1 MIIRGPQSLS
11 VRSQCA
17 APRKKGRISGPA
29 PPCGDVGRCLLR
41 PGGALARPACRTDRT
56 RDQLRD
62 PSVHSAQEVTTH
74 GSHYRPG
81 CDVLAR
87 TPLPLPLGSN
97 RRARKKPDLSS
108 RLQGGESR
116 CLPAFPFT
124 GGFAGL
130 GLAQFSSGTAPAPPS
145 PAGLGGA
152 GLATGHEDHQSPAT
166 SILMEPAAP
175 RGF

>member
-1 MIIRGPQSLS
+1 MIIGGAQSLS

-41 PGGALARPACRTDRT
+41 PGGGGPSPAQPVVQTEPAISFGS
-56 RDQLRD
+56 LR
-62 PSVHSAQEVTTH
+62 SQRS
-74 GSHYRPG
+74 GSHNRRIPLLPG
-81 CDVLAR
+81 LRCAPT

-97 RRARKKPDLSS
+97 HHARKKPDRGSS
-108 RLQGGESR
+108 GLQGGESR

-130 GLAQFSSGTAPAPPS
+130 GLAQFSSGTAPAPPQVL
-145 PAGLGGA
+145 PASGGCRPGDGA
-152 GLATGHEDHQSPAT
+152 
-166 SILMEPAAP
+166 
-175 RGF
+175 